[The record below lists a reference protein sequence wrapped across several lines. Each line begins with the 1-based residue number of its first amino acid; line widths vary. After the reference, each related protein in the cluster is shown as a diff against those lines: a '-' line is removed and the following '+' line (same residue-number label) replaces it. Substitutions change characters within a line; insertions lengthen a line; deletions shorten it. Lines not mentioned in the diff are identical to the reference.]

1 MFGWGQP
8 KNPTTPKPAS
18 DFVGDLFDASEILRA
33 VDTIAPR
40 YIERADRGEVIYPA
54 CKRKLADPEGDLRS
68 IWEHTRLEA
77 IRYVTMVPGRQNALL
92 VEPARQ
98 PDMLDAFLR
107 LLPHDKTVID
117 FTGVSADD
125 LAIAIIAG
133 LNWLDHCALLTGVDH
148 HRYSGTLRN
157 FRKIA
162 GIAQQWWAM
171 EDAQARCLRM
181 LQAKEKPPLML
192 HLVWQD
198 YTGLA
203 KEIASAAIFGPAVDK
218 TIARRRDML
227 EKEFAGRPAEFDAAI
242 VELTD
247 TMARFAAAREP
258 DDLLG

>member
-8 KNPTTPKPAS
+8 KHPAAPNPAS
-18 DFVGDLFDASEILRA
+18 DFVGDLLDAGEILRA

-54 CKRKLADPEGDLRS
+54 CKRKLTDPEGDLRS

-77 IRYVTMVPGRQNALL
+77 IRYVAMVPGRQNALL

-107 LLPHDKTVID
+107 LQPHDKTVID

-133 LNWLDHCALLTGVDH
+133 LNWLDHCALLAGVDH

-171 EDAQARCLRM
+171 EDAPARCLQM
-181 LQAKEKPPLML
+181 LQAKEKP
-192 HLVWQD
+192 QD

-203 KEIASAAIFGPAVDK
+203 KEIASAAMFGPALDK

-227 EKEFAGRPAEFDAAI
+227 EQEFAERPAEFDAAI
-242 VELTD
+242 AELTD
-247 TMARFAAAREP
+247 AMARFAAAREP

>member
-8 KNPTTPKPAS
+8 KNATTANPAS
-18 DFVGDLFDASEILRA
+18 DFVGDLSDASDILRA
-33 VDTIAPR
+33 VDVIAPR
-40 YIERADRGEVIYPA
+40 YIGRADRGEVIYPA
-54 CKRKLADPEGDLRS
+54 CKRKLSDPEGDLRS

-77 IRYVTMVPGRQNALL
+77 IRYLTGVTGWQNALL
-92 VEPARQ
+92 LEPARQ

-107 LLPHDKTVID
+107 LQPHDKTVID
-117 FTGVSADD
+117 FTGVAADD

-133 LNWLDHCALLTGVDH
+133 LNWLDHCALLAGVDH

-171 EDAQARCLRM
+171 EDAPARCLQIIEAR
-181 LQAKEKPPLML
+181 EKPPLVL

-203 KEIASAAIFGPAVDK
+203 KEIASAATFGPSLDR
-218 TIARRRDML
+218 TMARRRDML
-227 EKEFAGRPAEFDAAI
+227 AQEFAERPAEFDAAI
-242 VELTD
+242 AELTD
-247 TMARFAAAREP
+247 AMARFAAAREP

>member
-8 KNPTTPKPAS
+8 KSRRPPKQAP
-18 DFVGDLFDASEILRA
+18 DFVGDPFDAGEILRA
-33 VDTIAPR
+33 IDAIVPR

-54 CKRKLADPEGDLRS
+54 CKRKLSDPEGDLRS

-77 IRYVTMVPGRQNALL
+77 VRYVTMVPGRQSALL

-98 PDMLDAFLR
+98 LDMIDAFLR
-107 LLPHDKTVID
+107 LQPHEQTVVD

-133 LNWLDHCALLTGVDH
+133 LNWLNHCSVLAGVDH
-148 HRYSGTLRN
+148 SRYSGTLRN

-171 EDAQARCLRM
+171 EDAQARCVQI
-181 LQAKEKPPLML
+181 LQAKERPPLML

-203 KEIASAAIFGPAVDK
+203 KEIASAAIFGPAIDK
-218 TIARRRDML
+218 TIARRREML
-227 EKEFAGRPAEFDAAI
+227 EKQFAERPAELDAAI
-242 VELTD
+242 AELTA
-247 TMARFAAAREP
+247 TMASFEAAREP

>member
-8 KNPTTPKPAS
+8 KSRMTPKTP
-18 DFVGDLFDASEILRA
+18 DFVGDLSDASEILRA
-33 VDTIAPR
+33 IDAVVPR

-54 CKRKLADPEGDLRS
+54 CKRKPADPEGDLRS

-77 IRYVTMVPGRQNALL
+77 VRYVTMVPGREAALL
-92 VEPARQ
+92 LDPARQ
-98 PDMLDAFLR
+98 LDMIDAFLR
-107 LLPHDKTVID
+107 LQPHEKTVVD
-117 FTGVSADD
+117 FTGAAADD

-133 LNWLDHCALLTGVDH
+133 LNWLNHCSVLAGVDH
-148 HRYSGTLRN
+148 HRYSGTLRS

-171 EDAQARCLRM
+171 ENAQTRYAQM
-181 LQAKEKPPLML
+181 IQAKEKPPLML

-198 YTGLA
+198 YTALA
-203 KEIASAAIFGPAVDK
+203 KEIASAASFGPAIEK

-227 EKEFAGRPAEFDAAI
+227 EKEFAERPAELKAAI
-242 VELTD
+242 AELTD
-247 TMARFAAAREP
+247 TMTCFAAAREP